1 MTQALACP
9 TLVHP
14 PDTDLTRCQIGMSP
28 RHLLQHFGGF
38 VMTHDQLDELGEMG
52 WTASLRHPM
61 CHDGG
66 SLTIRRRPPA

>member
-28 RHLLQHFGGF
+28 RYLLQHLGGF
-38 VMTHDQLDELGEMG
+38 VVTHNRLDEQGEVVEVLLPVPI
-52 WTASLRHPM
+52 ALE
-61 CHDGG
+61 
-66 SLTIRRRPPA
+66 AKE